1 MRASG
6 PASTARD
13 RVDSSRGVLLLEA
26 EHTKRKRRREVST
39 RQAVYDVLAA
49 LPGPREGRV
58 WPSGDIRTLFEN
70 AVAQAKLGDFH
81 FHEMRHSFA
90 SWFVIGAE
98 PPGAPDDPG
107 PPEDQDAQEIAH
119 GLAAREVIP
128 TS

>member
-26 EHTKRKRRREVST
+26 EHTKRKRRREISM

-58 WPSGDIRTLFEN
+58 WPSGDIRTSFEN

-81 FHEMRHSFA
+81 FHDMRHSCL
-90 SWFVIGAE
+90 
-98 PPGAPDDPG
+98 PPGSS
-107 PPEDQDAQEIAH
+107 PEDRDDAQEIAH

>member
-26 EHTKRKRRREVST
+26 EHTKRKRRREVPM

-58 WPSGDIRTLFEN
+58 WPSGDIRTSFEN
-70 AVAQAKLGDFH
+70 AVATICAIAVCLLVRHQKI
-81 FHEMRHSFA
+81 EMTRKK
-90 SWFVIGAE
+90 
-98 PPGAPDDPG
+98 
-107 PPEDQDAQEIAH
+107 
-119 GLAAREVIP
+119 
-128 TS
+128 